1 MHPPRTRKPRNAR
14 AHGASSRRARTTR
27 TTEARMRAITTGLVV
42 LVAATARPSAHTH
55 HARGCIVIS
64 LPPSRVPSVL
74 PGRPVAARDRA
85 PTCDQHREDAQDREQ
100 SDPGEGFLRRSRAT
114 APAAGTGPSE

>member
-14 AHGASSRRARTTR
+14 AEGASSRRARTTR
-27 TTEARMRAITTGLVV
+27 TTEARMSAITAGLVV
-42 LVAATARPSAHTH
+42 LVTATARPSAHTH
-55 HARGCIVIS
+55 HARGCIVVG

-85 PTCDQHREDAQDREQ
+85 PTCDQHREDDQYREQ
-100 SDPGEGFLRRSRAT
+100 TEPGEGPFGRSGVG
-114 APAAGTGPSE
+114 GTVPY